1 MKAAIFIG
9 ILVCAITYLLSSL
22 GLNWAVKQGFMVTA
36 EFALK
41 AKFGTPLVLGFI
53 AFLITLNESKE

>member
-1 MKAAIFIG
+1 MKTAIFIG
-9 ILVCAITYLLSSL
+9 IVVCAITYLLSSL

-41 AKFGTPLVLGFI
+41 AKFGTPILLGFI
-53 AFLITLNESKE
+53 ALLIALNESK

>member
-1 MKAAIFIG
+1 MKTAIIIG
-9 ILVCAITYLLSSL
+9 IAVCVITYLLSSL

-41 AKFGTPLVLGFI
+41 AKFGTPLLLGFV
-53 AFLITLNESKE
+53 AFLIALNESK